1 MERGSDAHGLE
12 SAGHGDKMG
21 LGYGALRFHRWVP
34 SAAALGFIE
43 ARAESA
49 MEFGRGGL
57 VHFARPRIMATS
69 VERFS
74 VGQAPRFSA
83 PISVIWF
90 PCGKAS

>member
-49 MEFGRGGL
+49 MALGWRGPGL
-57 VHFARPRIMATS
+57 AAGSLAGNQEM
-69 VERFS
+69 VER
-74 VGQAPRFSA
+74 QQPNRA
-83 PISVIWF
+83 
-90 PCGKAS
+90 